1 MVQATGESPKAV
13 PFERRPTPENRIFIM
28 SEAGLDIQARRVDWP
43 GVAACAVSA
52 YTLALQNNAMN
63 VAGPVLAHEFS
74 VGVADASAVTLV
86 YTVPI
91 TATLIAAGR
100 LGDVFGARLMFR
112 VGMGLYL
119 IS

>member
-1 MVQATGESPKAV
+1 MWFTMTDPQTHA
-13 PFERRPTPENRIFIM
+13 
-28 SEAGLDIQARRVDWP
+28 LARRVFWP

-63 VAGPVLAHEFS
+63 VAGPVLARDFS

-86 YTVPI
+86 YTIPI

>member
-1 MVQATGESPKAV
+1 
-13 PFERRPTPENRIFIM
+13 M
-28 SEAGLDIQARRVDWP
+28 SEAGSDVLARRVDWP

-74 VGVADASAVTLV
+74 VGVADAAAVTLV

-91 TATLIAAGR
+91 TATLIAGGR
-100 LGDVFGARLMFR
+100 MGGVFGARTMFR
-112 VGMGLYL
+112 VGMALYL
-119 IS
+119 VGSLLSGMAPGLAPLLVVRVLQA